1 MLKKICLVGIFLIG
15 VGAPADKFSQPS
27 AATVADL
34 TIRIESGLI
43 SGALV
48 GENKDVRAYKGIP
61 YAAPPVG
68 NLRWKPPQ
76 PPPTWQGVRQ
86 TTEYGPSCP
95 QPDILER
102 AYGIKTG
109 PTSEDCLYLNVWT
122 PAKVGNEKLPVMVW
136 IHGGGYIAG
145 SGSSQVYDGQELARR
160 GIVVVTINY
169 RLGPFGFLAH
179 PLLSKE
185 SEHGVSGNYGLLD
198 QIAALLWV
206 KRNIA
211 AFGGDPNNVT
221 IFGESAGAGSVCYLM
236 VSPLAKG
243 LFHRAIA
250 QSGSAFGPNRHLR
263 QSWYGLEPAE
273 KLGERFAERL
283 GCSGLA
289 EMRANSAEQI
299 LAKSGADSNFFFSRG
314 DRFSP
319 IVDGWVVPDD
329 PATIFEA
336 GKQHKVPLIV
346 GSNQDEGT
354 IFTASMPQMGIEQY
368 KAIIRTLYG
377 EHADQVFA
385 LYRADRDDQVRKAL
399 SQLIGDSAFIAN
411 ARYFARVHGR
421 ASKAFLYHFTRV
433 RPDSRGAALGA
444 FHGSEIAYAFGNIKV
459 LGAHDDQD
467 RALAQ
472 MMSSYWTQ
480 FARTGD
486 PNAKGLPHWPAYD
499 PKADRH
505 IELGDAVSTKSGLRK
520 EACDLFEKISA
531 ERRAKRMASSPSR

>member
-1 MLKKICLVGIFLIG
+1 MLNRIALTTTCLILAAGL
-15 VGAPADKFSQPS
+15 FSANEAARPS
-27 AATVADL
+27 EATGADL
-34 TIRIESGLI
+34 TVKIESGLI
-43 SGALV
+43 SGVLV

-68 NLRWKPPQ
+68 NLRWRPPQ
-76 PPPTWQGVRQ
+76 SPPTWQGVRQ
-86 TTEYGPSCP
+86 ATEYGPSCP

-122 PAKVGNEKLPVMVW
+122 PARSGNQRLPVMVW

-145 SGSSQVYDGQELARR
+145 SGSSQVYDGQELARH
-160 GIVVVTINY
+160 GVVVVTINY

-198 QIAALLWV
+198 QIAALFWV

-250 QSGSAFGPNRHLR
+250 QSGSAFGQNRHLR
-263 QSWYGLEPAE
+263 QTWYGLEPAE

-283 GCSGLA
+283 GCWGLA
-289 EMRANSAEQI
+289 QMRAKSAEEV
-299 LAKSGADSNFFFSRG
+299 LAKSSTEGNFFFGRG
-314 DRFSP
+314 DRFGP

-346 GSNQDEGT
+346 GSNADEGT
-354 IFTASMPQMGIEQY
+354 IFTATVPQMGLEQY
-368 KAIIRTLYG
+368 RTILKTLYG
-377 EHADQVFA
+377 DHADQVFA
-385 LYRADRDDQVRKAL
+385 LYRADGDDQVRKAL
-399 SQLIGDSAFIAN
+399 SRLVGDSAFIAN
-411 ARYFARVHGR
+411 ARYFARVHSR
-421 ASKAFLYHFTRV
+421 ASKVFLYHFTRV
-433 RPDSRGAALGA
+433 RPDPRGRALGA
-444 FHGSEIAYAFGNIKV
+444 FHGSEIAYAFGNV
-459 LGAHDDQD
+459 RALGAADEKDS
-467 RALAQ
+467 ALAQ
-472 MMSSYWTQ
+472 TMSAYWAG

-486 PNAKGLPHWPAYD
+486 PNGKGLPEWPAYD
-499 PKADRH
+499 PNTDRY
-505 IELGDAVSTKSGLRK
+505 IELGDVVGAKSGLRK

-531 ERRAKRMASSPSR
+531 ERRAKRMAAR